1 MAKASNQVWVAKNQ
15 RRKSGDLIKR
25 VEVRIKHTI
34 VNWLNKCFVGILVK
48 DASMIAIREVFFLNG
63 FFSIHVRPMGNNLA
77 LLSGNKEDDLK
88 ELLQNNKEGL
98 VMRIL
103 KLAKYRLK
111 AQVEKNEGL
120 SGEGQS
126 PQVEKDE
133 GSSGEG

>member
-63 FFSIHVRPMGNNLA
+63 SYVNR
-77 LLSGNKEDDLK
+77 KEP
-88 ELLQNNKEGL
+88 
-98 VMRIL
+98 I
-103 KLAKYRLK
+103 
-111 AQVEKNEGL
+111 
-120 SGEGQS
+120 
-126 PQVEKDE
+126 
-133 GSSGEG
+133 